1 MSDEKRCTCEEDAS
15 NLGSPPCAK
24 CFIGEPTGEWWC
36 QKCQAYV
43 HPRLVTNDEVHEFCG
58 CPVYVK
64 AQTTD
69 PSGVVPMGVVT
80 IHALVEACAAL
91 DMQPCLCRDGFIC
104 SRCKGLAAFK
114 VAGIKVPERDSDGDG
129 LIPQIERLKRKVGG
143 MVEDQESWKEEVA
156 AEFKHLTAE
165 RDALLDGMREIWDRT
180 AAMSEM
186 PSTLARDLHR
196 IASRH
201 IEGAGE

>member
-1 MSDEKRCTCEEDAS
+1 MSDEREKPA
-15 NLGSPPCAK
+15 
-24 CFIGEPTGEWWC
+24 
-36 QKCQAYV
+36 
-43 HPRLVTNDEVHEFCG
+43 
-58 CPVYVK
+58 
-64 AQTTD
+64 TD
-69 PSGVVPMGVVT
+69 PSGVVAMGVMT

-165 RDALLDGMREIWDRT
+165 RDSLLDGMREIV
-180 AAMSEM
+180 AESE
-186 PSTLARDLHR
+186 DLETDCPGMAKFFR
-196 IASRH
+196 AIAQRH
-201 IEGAGE
+201 IEGAGK